1 MPFNQRVVKI
11 IGVAVAAVVIVLLVL
26 PLLINVN
33 SFRPKIES
41 ELANA
46 MGRQVTL
53 GDLSL
58 SLLRARSALIM

>member
-26 PLLINVN
+26 PRLINAN

-41 ELANA
+41 EFVPRISEFPLFFAKTPQQLN
-46 MGRQVTL
+46 
-53 GDLSL
+53 
-58 SLLRARSALIM
+58 